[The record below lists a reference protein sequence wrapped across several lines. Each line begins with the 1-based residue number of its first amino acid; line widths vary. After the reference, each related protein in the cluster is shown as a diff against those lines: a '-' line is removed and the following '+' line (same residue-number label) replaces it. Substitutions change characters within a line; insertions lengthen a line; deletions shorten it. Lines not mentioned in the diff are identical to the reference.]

1 MTATSVATEFVRRI
15 SKLWPMIAAPLRARG
30 VDHKRDAAGICPD
43 SSLRPLAVAGS
54 YALAAFFGIFLGWLA
69 LAPLN
74 GAVVA
79 SGVVKSDGNRKTVQH
94 PDGGVVAALHVKEGD
109 RVAKGDPLIV
119 LESTQ
124 IKAEHAVLSEQY
136 MVLRFTQLRL
146 NAELTG
152 VPLEYPAEFAERAA
166 EATVNT
172 LWRSQIQQLESRRVS
187 LAGQRSIISEK
198 IAQHGQTIR
207 GGEAQLAGLRV
218 QLASIE
224 AEREMLGPLLEKGL
238 VTRPRFAQ
246 LERTAAQLEGQ
257 IGQTESQ
264 IAQSRVAIE
273 EQRRLSTQLGNE
285 RFSEATKELKETQA
299 SLVEIV
305 PKLNAARVALDRM
318 VLRSPYEG
326 RVVGLTAFSVG
337 GVIAKGEKLMDIVPD
352 DADLVVD
359 AQIAVDQISDVRPDL
374 AAAVHLIA
382 FADRETPIV
391 DGKLI
396 SISADRLT
404 DQHTRVPYYAA
415 VVQLSAKSLAK
426 FSDVRLYPGMPVTVM
441 VPTRA
446 RSALRYLLDPLLR
459 SLNTAGRQR

>member
-1 MTATSVATEFVRRI
+1 MTATSVSAEVARR
-15 SKLWPMIAAPLRARG
+15 LWQLRPSLALLRAR
-30 VDHKRDAAGICPD
+30 DAPDENRAAGIAPD
-43 SSLRPLAVAGS
+43 CSLRPLAATGGYV
-54 YALAAFFGIFLGWLA
+54 LAAFFGLFLGWLA

-94 PDGGVVAALHVKEGD
+94 PDGGLVAALHVREGD

-124 IKAEHAVLSEQY
+124 IRAEHAVLSEQY

-146 NAELTG
+146 NAELSDIR
-152 VPLEYPAEFAERAA
+152 LEYPAEFAQRANDA
-166 EATVNT
+166 AVKT
-172 LWRSQIQQLESRRVS
+172 LWKSQSQQLESRRVS

-198 IAQHGQTIR
+198 ISQHNQVIR
-207 GGEAQLAGLRV
+207 GAEAQLAGLRV
-218 QLASIE
+218 QIESIDV
-224 AEREMLGPLLEKGL
+224 ERETLRPLLEKGL

-257 IGQTESQ
+257 IGQTASQ
-264 IAQSRVAIE
+264 IAQARVAIE

-285 RFSEATKELKETQA
+285 RLSEVTKELKETQA

-305 PKLNAARVALDRM
+305 PKLNAARAALDRL

-337 GVIAKGEKLMDIVPD
+337 GVIARGEKLMDIVPD

-359 AQIAVDQISDVRPDL
+359 AQIAVDQISDVRPGQG
-374 AAAVHLIA
+374 AAIHLIA
-382 FADRETPIV
+382 FADRETPII
-391 DGKLI
+391 DGQLI

-404 DQHTRVPYYAA
+404 DQHTRTPYYAA
-415 VVQLSAKSLAK
+415 VVKLSAKSLAR
-426 FSDVRLYPGMPVTVM
+426 FSEVRLYPGMPVTIM

-459 SLNTAGRQR
+459 SLSAAGRQR